1 VLEGIRYSR
10 LPDTPWKY
18 LGEKKIDQSEWH
30 QILEKNSSPQAE
42 KSQYARAYCNTPMP
56 ANWQVSKGETI
67 LRLFQ
72 KRDCRASLA
81 MTNSRNDAPM
91 GSLRGA

>member
-1 VLEGIRYSR
+1 M
-10 LPDTPWKY
+10 LPDTPWKC
-18 LGEKKIDQSEWH
+18 LCEEKIDQGERY
-30 QILEKNSSPQAE
+30 QILEKNTYPQA
-42 KSQYARAYCNTPMP
+42 KKTQYAWAYCNTPMP
-56 ANWQVSKGETI
+56 ANWQVTKGETI
-67 LRLFQ
+67 RRLVQ